1 MRVDSSAV
9 EDTVESGLRSRFDRP
24 RARVVR
30 GGSSGSADGSE
41 LAPSRCRADRVDRT
55 VGSERFNTGLS
66 GSAAGDGSGV
76 PGC

>member
-1 MRVDSSAV
+1 MRADSSAV
-9 EDTVESGLRSRFDRP
+9 EDTVESGLRSRFVRP

-30 GGSSGSADGSE
+30 GADSGSAEGSE
-41 LAPSRCRADRVDRT
+41 LAPSRLRVDRVDRAA
-55 VGSERFNTGLS
+55 GSERFKTGDS